1 MTRVGVIGVGG
12 MGACHARHVADLAGA
27 ELTWVAD
34 PDDHVGQALAD
45 ELGCEW
51 VAEGMDRIGEIDALV
66 IACPDRFHHRYVM
79 AGLERGV
86 PILAEKP
93 LTVELADAREIVDT
107 EVALGRRLI
116 QLGFMRVYDER
127 HTQVADALEHL
138 GAARHIRCVHRNTND
153 GSRTVPQMLV
163 ESIIHDI
170 HTVRWLGDDEIVSV
184 ATSVIAGG
192 VDTRMIIATC
202 RLAGGA
208 VAVLEF
214 DDIATG
220 YEVSVEVTAE
230 RGNVIAAEPLRAAV
244 RADGMVAGSI
254 GDDWF
259 SPFLDTYRVE
269 MRDFLDSV
277 EAGAARGPSAWDG
290 YAAQAVVEAAAASAA
305 ADGVAVGVD
314 LPSKPALYS
323 PGPSPIDKDG
333 VSR

>member
-1 MTRVGVIGVGG
+1 
-12 MGACHARHVADLAGA
+12 MGACHARHVVDLAGA
-27 ELTWVAD
+27 ELAWVAD
-34 PDDHVGQALAD
+34 PVEATGQALAA

-51 VAEGMDRIGEIDALV
+51 VAEGMDRIDDCDALV

-79 AGLERGV
+79 AGLERGL

-93 LTVELADAREIVDT
+93 LTVELADASEIVDT

-127 HTQVADALEHL
+127 HTQVATALDRI

-170 HTVRWLGDDEIVSV
+170 HTVRWLGADEIVSV
-184 ATSVIAGG
+184 ATSV
-192 VDTRMIIATC
+192 V
-202 RLAGGA
+202 AGGA
-208 VAVLEF
+208 APHDHRDLPSGGRRVACSSSTTSPP
-214 DDIATG
+214 ATR
-220 YEVSVEVTAE
+220 S
-230 RGNVIAAEPLRAAV
+230 RSRSRPSGNVVAAEPLRAAV
-244 RADGMVAGSI
+244 RADGMVAGEI

-277 EAGAARGPSAWDG
+277 EAGVARGPSAWDG

-305 ADGVAVGVD
+305 ADGAAVGVD
-314 LPSKPALYS
+314 LPAKPALYQETT
-323 PGPSPIDKDG
+323 P
-333 VSR
+333 

>member
-1 MTRVGVIGVGG
+1 MSIRVGVIGVGG
-12 MGACHARHVADLAGA
+12 MGACHARHVVDLAGA
-27 ELTWVAD
+27 ELAWVAD
-34 PDDHVGQALAD
+34 PDEAVGRSLAN

-51 VAEGMDRIGEIDALV
+51 LAEGMDRIDEADALV

-79 AGLERGV
+79 AGLQRGLPV
-86 PILAEKP
+86 LAEKP
-93 LTVELADAREIVDT
+93 LTVELADALEIVDA

-127 HTQVADALEHL
+127 HLQVAAALDRL
-138 GAARHIRCVHRNTND
+138 GAAQHIRCVHRNTND

-170 HTVRWLGDDEIVSV
+170 HTVRWLGADEIVTV
-184 ATSVIAGG
+184 ATSVVDGGAG
-192 VDTRMIIATC
+192 TRMIVATC
-202 RLAGGA
+202 RLASGA

-230 RGNVIAAEPLRAAV
+230 HGNVVASEPLRASV
-244 RADGMVAGSI
+244 RADGAVAGEI

-269 MRDFLDSV
+269 MRDFLASV
-277 EAGAARGPSAWDG
+277 EAGIARGPSAWDG

-305 ADGVAVGVD
+305 ADGVAIHVD
-314 LPSKPALYS
+314 LPAKPALYS
-323 PGPSPIDKDG
+323 ST
-333 VSR
+333 SESETR